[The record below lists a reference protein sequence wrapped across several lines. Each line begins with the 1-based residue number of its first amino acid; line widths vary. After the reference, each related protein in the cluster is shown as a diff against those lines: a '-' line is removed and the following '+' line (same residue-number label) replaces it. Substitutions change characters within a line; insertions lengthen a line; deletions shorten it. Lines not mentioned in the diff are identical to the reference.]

1 MFIRHAGPVPCVAFS
16 VVMPSR
22 CGHSVMENWLWLL
35 LPLVALGGW
44 FAGIR
49 SGGKPGRGADS
60 ILGSE
65 YIKGL
70 NYLLNEQQDKAIDV
84 FIRML
89 EVNSDTVETHLALG
103 NLFRKRGEVDRAIRI
118 HQNLVARTNL
128 SNEQRTDALLEL
140 GQDYMKAGL
149 FDRAEGLFRELTE
162 SNVHLSSVLPLLL
175 DIYQQEKDWDNAIA
189 IAAQMGFVGEQP
201 ARAVIAQF
209 YCELAENARARENV
223 DEALRLLGKASEY
236 NPHCARASLIR
247 GQIARQR
254 GDFQAALTAYEQV
267 VDRDIELLPEILDD
281 MEECHAVLDS
291 THAMIPYL
299 QKAISQY
306 SGISPVLALTGIIS
320 REQGDQAAAEYIAG
334 ELRKRPSA
342 RGLARFIDLSLSGSS
357 GVARDNL
364 LILKNMTDQ
373 LLENKPVYKCNN
385 CGFTGKT
392 LHWQCPGCKHWNS
405 IKPIHGIEGE

>member
-1 MFIRHAGPVPCVAFS
+1 VAFF
-16 VVMPSR
+16 VVILLRGNHPL
-22 CGHSVMENWLWLL
+22 MENWFWLL
-35 LPLVALGGW
+35 LPIAALGGW
-44 FAGIR
+44 LMAARCTGK
-49 SGGKPGRGADS
+49 SGSRADS
-60 ILGSE
+60 MLGSE

-84 FIRML
+84 FIHML

-103 NLFRKRGEVDRAIRI
+103 NLFRKRGEADRAIRI

-140 GQDYMKAGL
+140 AQDYMKAGL
-149 FDRAEGLFRELTE
+149 FDRAEGLFRELIE

-189 IAAQMGFVGEQP
+189 VAEQMGFIGEQS

-209 YCELAENARARENV
+209 YCELAENARARV
-223 DEALRLLGKASEY
+223 DADEALRLLGKASEY

-247 GQIARQR
+247 GQIARQK
-254 GDFQAALTAYEQV
+254 GDYQAALTAYEQV
-267 VDRDIELLPEILDD
+267 VGRDIELLPEILDD
-281 MEECHAVLDS
+281 MEECHAALDS

-306 SGISPVLALTGIIS
+306 AGISPVLALAGIIS
-320 REQGDQAAAEYIAG
+320 REQGDQQAADYIAG
-334 ELRKRPSA
+334 ELGKRPSV
-342 RGLARFIDLSLSGSS
+342 RGLARFIDLNLSGSS
-357 GVARDNL
+357 GSARDNL

-373 LLENKPVYKCNN
+373 LLENKPVYKCND
-385 CGFTGKT
+385 CGFTGKA

-405 IKPIHGIEGE
+405 IKPIHGVEGE

>member
-1 MFIRHAGPVPCVAFS
+1 
-16 VVMPSR
+16 
-22 CGHSVMENWLWLL
+22 MENWIWLL
-35 LPLVALGGW
+35 LPVAAMGGW
-44 FAGIR
+44 YLATRRAGR
-49 SGGKPGRGADS
+49 PGKCADS

-140 GQDYMKAGL
+140 GKDYMKAGL
-149 FDRAEGLFRELTE
+149 FDRAEALFRELIE
-162 SNVHLSSVLPLLL
+162 SNVHLSSALPLLL

-189 IAAQMGFVGEQP
+189 IAEQMGFVGEQP
-201 ARAVIAQF
+201 ARSVIAQF
-209 YCELAENARARENV
+209 YCELAENARARSDA
-223 DEALRLLGKASEY
+223 DEAQRLLEKASEY

-247 GQIARQR
+247 GQVARQK
-254 GDFQAALTAYEQV
+254 GDYRAALDAFEQV
-267 VDRDIELLPEILDD
+267 VERDIELLPEILDD
-281 MEECHAVLDS
+281 MEECHAALDS

-306 SGISPVLALTGIIS
+306 AGISPVLALAGIIG
-320 REQGDQAAAEYIAG
+320 REQGDQSAADYIAG
-334 ELRKRPSA
+334 ELGKRPSV
-342 RGLARFIDLSLSGSS
+342 RGLARFIDFSLAGSN
-357 GVARDNL
+357 GPARDNL

-373 LLENKPVYKCNN
+373 LLENKPVYTCSN
-385 CGFTGKT
+385 CGFNGKT
-392 LHWQCPGCKHWNS
+392 LHWQCPGCKRWNS
-405 IKPIHGIEGE
+405 IKPIHGVEGE

>member
-1 MFIRHAGPVPCVAFS
+1 MAFLFVTLLRGS
-16 VVMPSR
+16 HPL
-22 CGHSVMENWLWLL
+22 MESWFWLL
-35 LPLVALGGW
+35 LPIAALGGW
-44 FAGIR
+44 LVAARSAGKAG
-49 SGGKPGRGADS
+49 SCADS
-60 ILGSE
+60 MLGSE

-89 EVNSDTVETHLALG
+89 EVNSDTVETYLALG

-149 FDRAEGLFRELTE
+149 FDRAEGLFRELIE

-175 DIYQQEKDWDNAIA
+175 DIYQQEKDWGNAIA
-189 IAAQMGFVGEQP
+189 IAEQMGFVGEQS

-209 YCELAENARARENV
+209 YCELAENARARV
-223 DEALRLLGKASEY
+223 KIDEALRLLDKASEY

-247 GQIARQR
+247 GQIARQK
-254 GDFQAALTAYEQV
+254 GDYQAALTAYEQV
-267 VDRDIELLPEILDD
+267 VGRDIELLPEILDD
-281 MEECHAVLDS
+281 MEECHAALNS

-299 QKAISQY
+299 QKSISQY
-306 SGISPVLALTGIIS
+306 AGISPVLALAGIIS
-320 REQGDQAAAEYIAG
+320 REQGDQQAADYIAG
-334 ELRKRPSA
+334 ELGKRPSV
-342 RGLARFIDLSLSGSS
+342 RGLARFIDLNLSGCS
-357 GVARDNL
+357 GSARDNL

-373 LLENKPVYKCNN
+373 LLENKPVYKCND

-405 IKPIHGIEGE
+405 IKPIHGVEGE

>member
-1 MFIRHAGPVPCVAFS
+1 
-16 VVMPSR
+16 VVFLVVILSR
-22 CGHSVMENWLWLL
+22 GSHPLMESWFWLL
-35 LPLVALGGW
+35 LPIAALGGW
-44 FAGIR
+44 FVATRSAGKAG
-49 SGGKPGRGADS
+49 SCADS
-60 ILGSE
+60 MLGSE

-149 FDRAEGLFRELTE
+149 FDRAEGLFRELIE

-175 DIYQQEKDWDNAIA
+175 DIYQQEKDWDNAIE
-189 IAAQMGFVGEQP
+189 IAEQMGFVGEQS
-201 ARAVIAQF
+201 ARVVIAQF
-209 YCELAENARARENV
+209 YCELAENARARVNI
-223 DEALRLLGKASEY
+223 DEALRLLDKASEY

-247 GQIARQR
+247 GQIARQK
-254 GDFQAALTAYEQV
+254 GDYQAALTAYEQV
-267 VDRDIELLPEILDD
+267 VARDIELLPEILDD
-281 MEECHAVLDS
+281 MEECHAALNS

-306 SGISPVLALTGIIS
+306 AGISPVLALAGIIS
-320 REQGDQAAAEYIAG
+320 REQGDQQAADYIAG
-334 ELRKRPSA
+334 ELGKRPSV
-342 RGLARFIDLSLSGSS
+342 RGLARFIDLNLSGCS
-357 GVARDNL
+357 GSARDNL

-373 LLENKPVYKCNN
+373 LLENKPVYKCND
-385 CGFTGKT
+385 CGFTGKA

-405 IKPIHGIEGE
+405 IKPIHGVEGE